1 MIAAVVGYTVQP
13 YSKMA
18 LPWNAQM
25 IGDDLG
31 SANPWCVTSLVEFH
45 KKEKILGSFRRYS
58 CEYTFPYC

>member
-31 SANPWCVTSLVEFH
+31 SANLWCVTSSVDFH
-45 KKEKILGSFRRYS
+45 E
-58 CEYTFPYC
+58 